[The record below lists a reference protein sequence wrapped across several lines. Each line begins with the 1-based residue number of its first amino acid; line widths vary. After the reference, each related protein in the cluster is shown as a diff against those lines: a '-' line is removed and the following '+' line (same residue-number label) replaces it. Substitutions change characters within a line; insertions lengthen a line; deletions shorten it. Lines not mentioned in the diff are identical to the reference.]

1 MDPRRGQSPRQPR
14 RPAHRQPPATVRS
27 TAFGGTFWIGCPA
40 GRFGSLGKFGL
51 FSNCIPWRSVATAA
65 FRSSRSL
72 PFACLFRE
80 SARTCPIARRAC
92 ARWRLAKVTRKP
104 NSHLNRL
111 EGATP
116 ASISRRPRSPSLAGG
131 SRRACDS
138 DIAFLGRSAL
148 LAAGRGSEAP
158 GATSRRT
165 AFGSEWRAISGSVVD
180 DHRTRPRASPFAFR
194 PARRAHRLPTPTRH
208 GPRKACDQDVDL
220 GVQGFGWRGKF
231 HPPGLSFE
239 PPVHR
244 R

>member
-1 MDPRRGQSPRQPR
+1 M
-14 RPAHRQPPATVRS
+14 A
-27 TAFGGTFWIGCPA
+27 
-40 GRFGSLGKFGL
+40 
-51 FSNCIPWRSVATAA
+51 
-65 FRSSRSL
+65 
-72 PFACLFRE
+72 FACLFRE
-80 SARTCPIARRAC
+80 SARTCPIARRVC
-92 ARWRLAKVTRKP
+92 ARWRLAKVTRRP
-104 NSHLNRL
+104 NSHSNRL

-116 ASISRRPRSPSLAGG
+116 ASISRRPRSPSMASG
-131 SRRACDS
+131 SPRACDS
-138 DIAFLGRSAL
+138 DIAFLRVRRFSGGA
-148 LAAGRGSEAP
+148 GSEAP

-194 PARRAHRLPTPTRH
+194 LARRAHRLPTPTRH

-231 HPPGLSFE
+231 PPPGLSFE

>member
-1 MDPRRGQSPRQPR
+1 M
-14 RPAHRQPPATVRS
+14 V
-27 TAFGGTFWIGCPA
+27 
-40 GRFGSLGKFGL
+40 GL
-51 FSNCIPWRSVATAA
+51 HTA
-65 FRSSRSL
+65 FRSFVGVR
-72 PFACLFRE
+72 CLVFRE

-208 GPRKACDQDVDL
+208 GPRKACDQ
-220 GVQGFGWRGKF
+220 GVQGVGWRGPG
-231 HPPGLSFE
+231 HPPVYPSSRLTRPA
-239 PPVHR
+239 PPEAPSTVADPR
-244 R
+244 APARPNVLPGVQSNLRLDQYTRQL

>member
-1 MDPRRGQSPRQPR
+1 MGV
-14 RPAHRQPPATVRS
+14 RPGA
-27 TAFGGTFWIGCPA
+27 
-40 GRFGSLGKFGL
+40 LGKFGFFVTGL
-51 FSNCIPWRSVATAA
+51 HTGRFPHRRSGV
-65 FRSSRSL
+65 SSSL

-165 AFGSEWRAISGSVVD
+165 AFGSERRAISGSVVD

-194 PARRAHRLPTPTRH
+194 LARRAHRLPTPTRH